1 MSRATLGLACACLVI
16 ASGCARSREWE
27 PASRHEAADAA
38 VAVDAPVMAFLSLA
52 RAMHHEANLKE
63 EDDIPGAIAALDRLL
78 AAKRPHPT
86 DRIPE
91 IEEVLAD
98 TSARIAELYVRQGDT
113 KRANEQ
119 VKEGLTH
126 AQAPSYFRGHLLE
139 VGGIS
144 EETRAAAL
152 RDAGK
157 ADEAKGAKAHALELL
172 HQAVAVQEQVVSE
185 SLGTVT
191 TTRDGGA
198 K

>member
-1 MSRATLGLACACLVI
+1 VER
-16 ASGCARSREWE
+16 R
-27 PASRHEAADAA
+27 EAADAA
-38 VAVDAPVMAFLSLA
+38 VAVDPPVMAYLSLA

-63 EDDIPGAIAALDRLL
+63 DDDVPGAITALERLL

-98 TSARIAELYVRQGDT
+98 TCARIAELYVRQGDA
-113 KRANEQ
+113 KHANER
-119 VKEGLTH
+119 VREGLTH
-126 AQAPSYFRGHLLE
+126 AQGPSYFRGHLLE

-144 EETRAAAL
+144 EEARAAAL

-172 HQAVAVQEQVVSE
+172 HQAVMVQEQVVSE
-185 SLGTVT
+185 SLGTT
-191 TTRDGGA
+191 ATRREGGS